1 MRLEARDLSHR
12 FHDRVLFENVSFT
25 LKDDQLRV
33 LFGPSGAGKSTLIR
47 ILAGLVSPH
56 EGRILLDDVPFEETD
71 PQDWR
76 RRVVLLHQ
84 TPRMFPGSVED
95 NLRLAADYHDLSVD
109 PSALLERCRLEV
121 GLDQPAGTLSGG
133 EQKRLALARALSVR
147 PRFLLLDEPTASLDE
162 RSRRTIDGLIRDLS
176 GDTGVLVV
184 THNPRE
190 IEELDVPGYRL
201 EGGRFERLTAGVEA
215 P

>member
-1 MRLEARDLSHR
+1 MRLEARDLAHR
-12 FHDRVLFENVSFT
+12 FDDRVLFEDVSFT

-47 ILAGLVSPH
+47 ILAGLVSPD
-56 EGRILLDDVPFEETD
+56 EGRLLLDGVPFEETD
-71 PQDWR
+71 PQSWR

-84 TPRMFPGSVED
+84 DPRMFPGSVED

-109 PSALLERCRLEV
+109 PSALLERCRLQV
-121 GLDQPAGTLSGG
+121 GLDRPAGTLSGG
-133 EQKRLALARALSVR
+133 ERKRLALARALSVR

-162 RSRRTIDGLIRDLS
+162 RSRRTIDRLIRDLS
-176 GDTGVLVV
+176 GDTGILAV

-190 IEELDVPGYRL
+190 IEEFDVPGFRL
-201 EGGRFERLTAGVEA
+201 EDGRFERLAAGEKA
-215 P
+215 S